1 MSALSLSTVSGKN
14 PESKD
19 KRFVALMR
27 PEDIRESVL
36 TTLDLVVT
44 VDDLR
49 RPTPALVEQL
59 YSAFLQEI
67 FDVDFDDYMVYMQ
80 VQPYFS
86 AVSISSASM
95 VERELTRLFARIR

>member
-1 MSALSLSTVSGKN
+1 MSALTVSTKN
-14 PESKD
+14 PERKD

-36 TTLDLVVT
+36 TTLDIVVT

-67 FDVDFDDYMVYMQ
+67 FDVDFDDYMVNMQ

-86 AVSISSASM
+86 SVSISSVSL
-95 VERELTRLFARIR
+95 VDGELTRLFARIR